1 MIRRVRLSL
10 KDTNQ
15 GKLDKLH
22 LFMLEAQRVVRLYID
37 VLWAEKEFSA
47 KFVDIKVDTWL
58 SARMQQCL
66 GKQALEIVKSQRK
79 KAKKTKPQFGKLTFN
94 LDSRFINI
102 AETGNSFDM
111 WIKFGSIGA
120 KLIIKCPLNKHRHY
134 HMFKDWQRKESAR
147 LSCVRGEYFVDVYF
161 EKDTPGPKATGKPL
175 AIDIGYKKLIVTS
188 DNQRVGNDTIY
199 EKISRKK
206 QGSKA
211 FKRALAERDEA
222 INVACKQLPLSEVGV
237 LYVEDLKDVKKDS
250 KGKIY
255 KHFLNK
261 LQRWSYPKVLARLSM
276 LCEEQGVAM
285 IRIPPAYTSQ
295 RCSACGV
302 ICKSNRQGGNY
313 KCACGNV
320 MDADYNAAL
329 NILHMGEYGPHALS
343 RATIY

>member
-10 KDTNQ
+10 KDANQ